1 MLRPRKRLYK
11 REIKEDS
18 LVTAYFQAQQWY
30 HKNGDRLLMAVGA
43 LAVALA
49 VVFFITRSKHSA
61 ESAAAGKLGAAEF
74 VYYSGQ
80 SGDQTLQE
88 LRAVVDKYPG
98 TRSAGNA
105 AFDLASAY
113 YSQKNYVSAEK
124 YYRLVIDKYN
134 DDPMTAVAGY
144 NGLAACLE
152 SQNQFAEAA
161 KVFAK
166 AQKQYPKLFAAPQAL
181 YDAARCFALAGDA
194 TDAKAAYQTI
204 IDRYPE
210 SSLVHEAKALI
221 ASL

>member
-1 MLRPRKRLYK
+1 MLRPRKKLYK

-18 LVTAYFQAQQWY
+18 LVTAYFRVQQWY
-30 HKNGDRLLMAVGA
+30 HKNGDRVLMAVGA
-43 LAVALA
+43 LAVILA
-49 VVFFITRSKHSA
+49 VVFFVARSKRSA
-61 ESAAAGKLGAAEF
+61 EAAAAGKLGAAEF

-80 SGDQTLQE
+80 ANDQTLQE
-88 LRAVVDKYPG
+88 LQAVVDKYPG
-98 TRSAGNA
+98 TKSAGIA

-113 YSQKNYVSAEK
+113 YSQKNYASAEK
-124 YYRLVIDKYN
+124 YYRLVVDKYH
-134 DDPMTAVAGY
+134 DDPITAVSGF

-152 SQNQFAEAA
+152 SQNQYAEAA

-181 YDAARCFALAGDA
+181 YDAARCFALAGNA
-194 TDAKAAYQTI
+194 SDAKAAYQTI

-210 SSLVHEAKALI
+210 SSLVHEAKALR